1 MAEPIQD
8 PQTVTPEGDSLLEL
22 PEGVSFKPVPTQVD
36 ERGAVVELFDLRWG
50 WCPDP
55 LVFAYCF
62 TVRAGMIKGWGVHRE
77 HEDRYFILFGDME
90 VVLYDERPDSST
102 RGLVS
107 KVVMSE
113 LRRGVLNIQAG
124 IWHADCNLGH
134 KDAVMVNFPT

>member
-1 MAEPIQD
+1 
-8 PQTVTPEGDSLLEL
+8 
-22 PEGVSFKPVPTQVD
+22 
-36 ERGAVVELFDLRWG
+36 
-50 WCPDP
+50 
-55 LVFAYCF
+55 
-62 TVRAGMIKGWGVHRE
+62 MIKGWGVHRE

-134 KDAVMVNFPT
+134 KDAVMVNFPTQPYDHESPDKYRLPLENDYIPYRFEDSRGG